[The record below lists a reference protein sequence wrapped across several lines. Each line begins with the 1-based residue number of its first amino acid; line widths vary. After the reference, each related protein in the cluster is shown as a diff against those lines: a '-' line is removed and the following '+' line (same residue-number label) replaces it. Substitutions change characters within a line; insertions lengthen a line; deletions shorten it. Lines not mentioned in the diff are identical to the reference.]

1 MKHLLQ
7 EIVDGDYGTGFGQ
20 PLIRT
25 PRQKL
30 ENDILNLIYHV
41 LEDLENIDME
51 SYYYEEPY
59 RKMSYIKKETL
70 FKEEDEQIGY
80 LNYKLKFKN
89 EPYIKVTTE
98 VETTKYGNFFTKY
111 YDRESTVRIS
121 CGDIYFKLDVLDSR
135 QLVKATKK
143 CMEDL
148 KKFREEKLD
157 TDTHKII
164 KERLSNYEKV

>member
-7 EIVDGDYGTGFGQ
+7 EIVDGDYGGQ
-20 PLIRT
+20 PIVRT
-25 PRQKL
+25 TRQQL
-30 ENDILNLIYHV
+30 EHDILNLIYHV

-59 RKMSYIKKETL
+59 KKLTYTKKAAL
-70 FKEEDEQIGY
+70 FRTEYEEIDY
-80 LNYKLKFKN
+80 LDYKLKFKN
-89 EPYIKVTTE
+89 EPYIKITTE
-98 VETTKYGNFFTKY
+98 VETTKFGSFFTKY
-111 YDRESTVRIS
+111 YYDREPVVRIS
-121 CGDIYFKLDVLDSR
+121 CGDIVFKLDVLDSR

-143 CMEDL
+143 FMENI
-148 KKFREEKLD
+148 KKFRKEKLD